1 MKFRRIR
8 WFKDAVVLTAMAGC
22 TAFLHSA
29 ENAPAPSSTPPVQV
43 IAVTNLNPQIA
54 FTYRQKPLAAQT
66 AWASFRLEF
75 PSPVATDLPQNNTVL
90 ADLYVPADWS
100 AGQAGRPA
108 VICLP
113 ILNGDEDLTAMMCTV
128 LASRGLVS
136 VTFTLPYYGPRGPAE
151 GRRALASN
159 PRLFLSALDQAGKEI
174 SRLVDLLQTRPEVN
188 PNNIGIAGISL
199 GGIMSATAAGVD
211 SRFHR
216 AMLMLAGG
224 DLTTMIHHARETR
237 PLGRMIQN
245 LPPDERA
252 SVEKQ
257 LLAFDPLTHAQALRE
272 RAQKGRVLMLNAA
285 QDEVIPREC
294 TEKLASAL
302 GLSNKVIWFEG
313 LGHYTALAELP
324 RALRTMAD
332 FFAADLPSEVQR
344 QRKAPAIITT
354 NNYHRLMGVLQ
365 QVVTMATIPPQ
376 TGRCHYVEGE
386 LTGVDP
392 SGRSL
397 SGSGRIVIGHGPR
410 FSFHMAAPGLGEWM
424 AGHNEF
430 PWLKM
435 PMPQQ
440 DSLFVGT
447 AGQGNSSDWTS
458 WFDPQNRMKLSLL
471 QGLAATLTM
480 APDLLQRWV
489 TAEVDANGWLCVT
502 PKEERYR
509 DASLRIK
516 FQPDGITPEEIQ
528 GEVQGYDITFS
539 VLGWQTNTLAA
550 DPLFAPPPELSKQV
564 VDGEGL
570 SRDFAGI
577 LNYLGDQVKV
587 GKQAATTTNNI
598 PLPRLSPADF
608 IQRYRNLK

>member
-1 MKFRRIR
+1 MKSRFIR
-8 WFKDAVVLTAMAGC
+8 LLKTAVAWTALTGSMTCG
-22 TAFLHSA
+22 HSA
-29 ENAPAPSSTPPVQV
+29 EKALASPPGTPVQTLT
-43 IAVTNLNPQIA
+43 VTNSNSPIP

-66 AWASFRLEF
+66 AWASYRLEF
-75 PSPVATDLPQNNTVL
+75 PSPVTTELPQNNTVL

-100 AGQAGRPA
+100 TGQSGRPA

-159 PRLFLSALDQAGKEI
+159 PRLFLSSLDQAGKEI
-174 SRLVDLLQTRPEVN
+174 ARLVDLLQARPEVN
-188 PNNIGIAGISL
+188 PTNIGIAGISL
-199 GGIMSATAAGVD
+199 GGIMSATAAGMD
-211 SRFHR
+211 PRLHR

-224 DLTTMIHHARETR
+224 DLTKMIHHARETR
-237 PLGRMIQN
+237 PLSRMIQN
-245 LPPDERA
+245 LPPEERV

-257 LLAFDPLTHAQALRE
+257 LLAFDPLTHAPALRE

-285 QDEVIPREC
+285 QDEIIPREC
-294 TEKLASAL
+294 TEKLANAL

-332 FFAADLPSEVQR
+332 FFASDLPSEAQR
-344 QRKAPAIITT
+344 QRKTAALVTT

-365 QVVTMATIPPQ
+365 QVVTMATIPPP

-410 FSFHMAAPGLGEWM
+410 FSFQMAAPGLGEWM
-424 AGHNEF
+424 AGHQDF
-430 PWLKM
+430 PWLRM
-435 PMPQQ
+435 HAQSQ
-440 DSLFVGT
+440 DMLFAGM
-447 AGQGNSSDWTS
+447 AGQGGEADWTS
-458 WFDPQNRMKLSLL
+458 WFDSQHRMKLSLL
-471 QGLAATLTM
+471 QGLAATLIM

-489 TAEVDANGWLCVT
+489 TAEFDANGWLCVT

-509 DASLRIK
+509 DAALRIK

-528 GEVQGYDITFS
+528 AEVKGYDITFS
-539 VLGWQTNTLAA
+539 VLGWQANTLAA
-550 DPLFAPPPELSKQV
+550 DPLFEPPPESSKQV
-564 VDGEGL
+564 VDGAAL

-587 GKQAATTTNNI
+587 GKPAATTTNNI